1 MNNTSSAIN
10 GSAPHTSRPEPTPP
24 TTDLQA
30 QEQKQEQVRKR
41 AEADCLSPLVPTVVR
56 QFLNENADRLGED
69 FSESRPFVIL
79 FADMSGFSRLG
90 AGFASTFE
98 RGAEELRTVM
108 NTLFDAV
115 VSDIT
120 SHGGSVLYFAG
131 DAVFAV
137 WPLASRSDIPADRQA
152 AGHNTCSTAQAV
164 HAGLAIQS
172 TCHSLSKGG
181 LLHNGDSELR
191 MRVAIDHGDIN
202 LRHIVD
208 NSQHDDCRYV
218 MLEGPLM
225 KRLQALGD
233 CASAE
238 GIFVTTD
245 AMSAATGDWI
255 SRDAG
260 QGKIVTDI
268 ASNAAIVDSSVDLN
282 TAPAELDLSPYV
294 AKETSSQLSSLQSDW
309 LSEYRETQIL
319 FISFNID
326 DTSTTDAAADVVRI
340 ASSSVRSGGGQVVQ
354 LINDDK
360 GMVLVAAW
368 GLALNSHE
376 NNAERAIKCGV
387 QIVEACRQ
395 IEVRAGAGVSC
406 GKIFAGL
413 LGNDNRLSFT
423 LIGDAVNRAAA
434 MMQHASQPL
443 SGSLLCDH
451 DTREAASK
459 RFTFDHFQDIQLKG
473 QRAATP
479 LYQPTSELLR
489 EVDHSGEMVGRQK
502 ERAQLGTLMAA
513 NQAQPRVVHIEG
525 VAGLGKSRLASFF
538 VDQLT
543 SQNITFA
550 KLTADSM
557 RRTTGFASFKPLV
570 AGLLPPGIEQPSA
583 AAEAL
588 IKELVA
594 EEYESWIPLLSPVL
608 PFTLDD
614 NATTKALSGG
624 GRSENTRSV
633 MVSLLQSI
641 FPADL
646 RFLILED
653 AHWCDS
659 ASWQLIEALERAIPQ
674 LTIVIVSRPLDLM
687 QLPTE
692 VRRLFADAALISLE
706 PLDTLETDQLVCNE
720 LKLNSVDSDAVQLIY
735 KQAEGH
741 PLYTKAFSKSL
752 VDREILSTE
761 AGYGHLKL
769 GDVALQSVEFP
780 DGLAGVF
787 AEQLAAM
794 PPEVQLSLKVA
805 SIQGRLFDLPLLQ
818 AVHPDKRNASE
829 INEHIRAGIR
839 AGLIDSTTDENGQHR
854 FHHALI
860 VDTIYKLLVTGQRQ
874 SLHEAIANN
883 LLQQQHSAAT
893 EGSGQPNT
901 ALLAYHFEQA
911 GNDSKAIEYLQQAAD
926 TARKSYSNVET
937 VDFLT
942 RALKLANTAKETH
955 AASPVAIDTHQLGVW
970 KFQTAEALRALGLYQ
985 RAEEFLVDCATSTDR
1000 APPTSKMKAA
1010 GRLFTEFGRFKL
1022 KPHQQPIAEPE
1033 RSELL
1038 IAAAANATLSE
1049 IHYELN
1055 KIPFALAEILR
1066 GANLAR
1072 QAGGDS
1078 NTISKLYIG
1087 MALIS
1092 TSLPWALDGDELQR
1106 DALAIAERV
1115 GDDPMSSYVLMVSG
1129 VYDTGKGRWQ
1139 SAKEQL
1145 LRSIEVGERCGERK
1159 NLETSMSCLGNLERL
1174 HGNFAEAKQWS
1185 KLTLDLSQDRG
1196 IDHQIIWSHNG
1207 MARDMLNLNQFDEL
1221 EQTMNELGE
1230 LLNDPSKKRDSNDNN
1245 HLVYLY
1251 SRSISALVKKDFNTA
1266 REFLDQIIALVA
1278 TIPRPQVFMIQNVG
1292 YYADIVWNLWAHDC
1306 DREGL
1311 KKHMPTV
1318 LKSGAKVSKQ
1328 YHTGKPLHEL
1338 ALGDDAYYQG
1348 NTDKAVQWWHA
1359 SIESAI
1365 EREMPFNQAQAAH
1378 RIQQLIESGQT
1389 DASQAR
1395 EWLPALDT
1403 INIQRPLSW
1412 QV

>member
-1 MNNTSSAIN
+1 MTDYSSAN
-10 GSAPHTSRPEPTPP
+10 RGSEKSPSNAAPVSSSAFAS
-24 TTDLQA
+24 A
-30 QEQKQEQVRKR
+30 QVATEY
-41 AEADCLSPLVPTVVR
+41 LSPLVPGVVQ
-56 QFLNENADRLGED
+56 QFLYDNAEQLSKD
-69 FSESRPFVIL
+69 FSEPRPFVML

-120 SHGGSVLYFAG
+120 QHGGSVLYFAG

-137 WPLASRSDIPADRQA
+137 WPLSNRADSGNGGLEGQVTGQA
-152 AGHNTCSTAQAV
+152 IR
-164 HAGLAIQS
+164 AGLAIQS
-172 TCHSLSKGG
+172 SCRTLSKGG
-181 LLHNGDSELR
+181 LLRQSDSELR

-202 LRHIVD
+202 LRHVVD
-208 NSQHDDCRYV
+208 NSQQDDCRYV

-225 KRLQALGD
+225 QRLTELGD
-233 CASAE
+233 RASAE
-238 GIFVTTD
+238 GVFVAANMTTV
-245 AMSAATGDWI
+245 ATDNWV
-255 SRDAG
+255 STDVNN
-260 QGKIVTDI
+260 GKIVTGNL
-268 ASNAAIVDSSVDLN
+268 S
-282 TAPAELDLSPYV
+282 PALAVGSPADAHFTSGAVNLSPYI
-294 AKETSSQLSSLQSDW
+294 ATETTSQLSSLQSDW
-309 LSEYRETQIL
+309 LSEYRESQVL
-319 FISFNID
+319 FVSFKVH
-326 DTSTTDAAADVVRI
+326 DTSAADVTADTVRI
-340 ASSSVRSGGGQVVQ
+340 ASASVRSGGGQVIQ

-376 NNAERAIKCGV
+376 NNAERAITSGR

-395 IEVRAGAGVSC
+395 IDVHASAGVSY
-406 GKIFAGL
+406 GKLFAGL
-413 LGNDNRLSFT
+413 LGNDSRLSFT

-434 MMQHASQPL
+434 MMQQAGQQD
-443 SGSLLCDH
+443 SGSLLCDEA
-451 DTREAASK
+451 TREATGK
-459 RFTFDHFQDIQLKG
+459 RFTFDHFGDVQLKG
-473 QRAATP
+473 QGAPAPLFTP
-479 LYQPTSELLR
+479 RRELLR
-489 EVDHSGEMVGRQK
+489 EVDHSGEIVGRQK
-502 ERAQLGTLMAA
+502 ERSLLESLMAPGD
-513 NQAQPRVVHIEG
+513 QQDDVVDITRVVHIEG

-543 SQNITFA
+543 NRGITFV

-557 RRTTGFASFKPLV
+557 RRTVGFASFKPMV
-570 AGLLPPGIEQPSA
+570 AELLPAGIEQSPAS
-583 AAEAL
+583 AEAL
-588 IKELVA
+588 IKDLVA
-594 EEYESWIPLLSPVL
+594 EEHGDWIPLLSPVL

-614 NATTKALSGG
+614 NAATKALSGG
-624 GRSENTRSV
+624 GRSENTRSI

-641 FPADL
+641 LPADL

-659 ASWQLIEALERAIPQ
+659 ASWQLIEALERAIPE
-674 LTIVIVSRPLDLM
+674 LTIVVVSRPLDLM

-692 VRRLFADAALISLE
+692 VRRLFSDATLISLE
-706 PLDTLETDQLVCNE
+706 PLDNEETDQLVCNE
-720 LKLNSVDSDAVQLIY
+720 LKLNSVAADAVQLIY

-752 VDREILSTE
+752 VDRDILSTE

-794 PPEVQLSLKVA
+794 PPEVQLTLKVA
-805 SIQGRLFDLPLLQ
+805 SIQGRLFDQSLLQ
-818 AVHPDKRNASE
+818 AVHPDKHNTDE
-829 INEHIRAGIR
+829 LTDHINSGIR
-839 AGLIDSTTDENGQHR
+839 AGLIDQPADESGQHR

-874 SLHEAIANN
+874 TLHEAIANN
-883 LLQQQHSAAT
+883 LLQQQDRAT
-893 EGSGQPNT
+893 DAPGQSNA

-911 GNDSKAIEYLQQAAD
+911 GNDSKAIDYLQQAAD

-942 RALKLANTAKETH
+942 RALKLAGPPDKA
-955 AASPVAIDTHQLGVW
+955 PVESTTAIDTHQLGVW

-985 RAEEFLVDCATSTDR
+985 RAEEFLIDCAASTDR
-1000 APPTSKMKAA
+1000 KPPNSKMQAA

-1022 KPHQQPIAEPE
+1022 KPHQKPIAEPQ

-1106 DALAIAERV
+1106 DALSIAERV

-1230 LLNDPSKKRDSNDNN
+1230 MLNDPSKKRDSNDNN

-1251 SRSISALVKKDFNTA
+1251 SRSISALVNKDFNTA
-1266 REFLDQIIALVA
+1266 REYLDQIIALVA
-1278 TIPRPQVFMIQNVG
+1278 TIARPQVFMIQNVG

-1318 LKSGAKVSKQ
+1318 LKSGAKVAKQ

-1348 NTDKAVQWWHA
+1348 NTEKAVQWWQA
-1359 SIESAI
+1359 SIESAL

-1378 RIQQLIESGQT
+1378 RIQQLI
-1389 DASQAR
+1389 DAGEA
-1395 EWLPALDT
+1395 DKG
-1403 INIQRPLSW
+1403 
-1412 QV
+1412 